1 MIKYNNLLTY
11 MSFAVYIIL
20 LIWVVIFKWTNY
32 ISVEESIITFRKL
45 NLVERFYACKQS
57 FFGFDF
63 LDIMLNVILFIP
75 LGLFFKLMFRRKY
88 LVILMGGIFS
98 FIFEISQF
106 LTCIGMFNMFDIIAN
121 TTGCVLGYVLF
132 VFFEKIIN
140 KRFVNIVNIAV
151 IIVGVPLCIYAIV
164 MTIINF
170 HYYL

>member
-1 MIKYNNLLTY
+1 MVKHNKLLTY
-11 MSFAVYIIL
+11 MSFAVYIIS

-63 LDIMLNVILFIP
+63 IDIMLNVILFIP
-75 LGLFFKLMFRRKY
+75 LGSFFMLMFRRKY

-98 FIFEISQF
+98 YIFEISQF

-132 VFFEKIIN
+132 LFLEKIIN